1 MSGLQGFFQRQW
13 QAVLLLLVAGGFAV
27 IALELYITAHYD
39 GIQVVGLIAGVV
51 GIVAALWGIFARGT
65 VRMILAL
72 VLLVV
77 AFAGVMGVYQHYESR
92 SEAAVPPHLVQG
104 DAGYQPVGWL
114 AAPATQ
120 EQGEAGEA
128 AGGETG
134 EGGEGGGESAPPP
147 LAPLGISGLA
157 LMGAVILFTPRPE
170 KK

>member
-120 EQGEAGEA
+120 EQGEAGE
-128 AGGETG
+128 
-134 EGGEGGGESAPPP
+134 GGEGGGESAPPP